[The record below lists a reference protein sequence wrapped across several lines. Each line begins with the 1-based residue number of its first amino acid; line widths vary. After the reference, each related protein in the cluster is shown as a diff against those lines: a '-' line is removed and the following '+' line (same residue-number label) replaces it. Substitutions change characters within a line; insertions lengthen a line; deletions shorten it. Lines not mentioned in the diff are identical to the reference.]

1 MPLNIGYFAGAG
13 SLKNPSQAANLGYR
27 VNYIKN
33 PSFQVDT
40 SDWTSFNGTTL
51 SRSTDEFYTGSA
63 SLKVLNTSG
72 GGVQT
77 VERTPFINP
86 SDVWT
91 VSAYVKLDS
100 LNENATYY
108 LRHLQYTTAVSAAAI
123 SSGNIGIQALTPAD
137 GWVRLSGSFPR
148 TSGANFF
155 ALRVVTTS
163 PANTDIFYVDSV
175 MAEKSPTLGTYF
187 DGSSNGFWTGVPHSS
202 YSGATPYV

>member
-13 SLKNPSQAANLGYR
+13 SLKNPVEAANLGYR

-40 SDWTSFNGTTL
+40 SDWTPFNGTTL
-51 SRSTDEFYTGSA
+51 SRSTDEFNTGSS

-77 VERTPFINP
+77 VERVPFISP

-91 VSAYVKLDS
+91 VSAYVKLDL

-108 LRHLQYTTAVSAAAI
+108 LRHLQYTTNVSAAAI
-123 SSGNIGIQALTPAD
+123 SSGNIGIEALTPAD
-137 GWVRLSGSFPR
+137 GWVRLSGSFAR

-163 PANTDIFYVDSV
+163 PSNTDIFYVDSV

-187 DGSSNGFWTGVPHSS
+187 DGSSNGFWTGTPHSS
-202 YSGATPYV
+202 YSGATPYA